1 MIFHEYEYVVK
12 IFPRFARYCLD
23 MLENFEKSRC
33 CPQGWLHLGQNSLT
47 GKYELFRHGLRRF
60 WKKKRLKMKMEQV
73 QSGNLIFSAETTE
86 AKMLMLIRVS
96 G

>member
-1 MIFHEYEYVVK
+1 MIFHEYEYEVK
-12 IFPRFARYCLD
+12 IFQRFARYCLD

-60 WKKKRLKMKMEQV
+60 WKKEKIEEEDGTSAKRKLNILC
-73 QSGNLIFSAETTE
+73 GNHRSKNVDANE
-86 AKMLMLIRVS
+86 VS